1 MPATAGS
8 DAASR
13 IVPKLDG
20 LVALPRT
27 DIDVVADVVADVVV
41 TKHGAA
47 DLRGLPVVERGERL
61 IAIAA
66 PQHRSAL
73 IDAWRELTRRA

>member
-27 DIDVVADVVADVVV
+27 DIDVVADVVV